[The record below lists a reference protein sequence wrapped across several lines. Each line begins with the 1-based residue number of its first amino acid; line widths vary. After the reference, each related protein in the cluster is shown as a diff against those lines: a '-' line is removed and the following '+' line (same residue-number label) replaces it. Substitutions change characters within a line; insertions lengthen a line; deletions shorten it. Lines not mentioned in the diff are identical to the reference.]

1 MHRELTA
8 VIHEGLLRIF
18 TGDLPVSNENIQE
31 DAGSVTAFLAADS
44 ADINGESAGRGLDRP
59 VYQAVTVQFS
69 TAFRADESFFISFEL
84 VKTGVINLLQFSSR
98 SNLIKYTGCYCI
110 KWLLEGDKPIAI
122 PGWNLYRNLC
132 LTVG

>member
-1 MHRELTA
+1 MHRELAA

-18 TGDLPVSNENIQE
+18 TGGLPVSNENIQE
-31 DAGSVTAFLAADS
+31 DAGSVTAFLAEDS

-84 VKTGVINLLQFSSR
+84 VKTSVINLLQFSSG

-122 PGWNLYRNLC
+122 PGWNLYRILC

>member
-1 MHRELTA
+1 MHRELAA

-18 TGDLPVSNENIQE
+18 TGGLPVSNENIQE

-44 ADINGESAGRGLDRP
+44 ADINGESAGTGLDRP

-84 VKTGVINLLQFSSR
+84 VKTSVINLLQFSSG
-98 SNLIKYTGCYCI
+98 SNLIEYTGCYCI

>member
-1 MHRELTA
+1 M
-8 VIHEGLLRIF
+8 
-18 TGDLPVSNENIQE
+18 
-31 DAGSVTAFLAADS
+31 TAFLAADS

-84 VKTGVINLLQFSSR
+84 VKTGVINLLQFSSG
-98 SNLIKYTGCYCI
+98 SNLIEYTGCYCI

-122 PGWNLYRNLC
+122 PGWNLYRILC